1 MRKEKNM
8 GIELLRIISMFM
20 VIFLHILNFGIN
32 YQGLESFS
40 ANWYISWF
48 LEGFCY
54 CAVNIYAM
62 ISGYVMLNSRCRA
75 SRIIELW
82 LQVFCYSIISILVLN
97 KLQPELVSRMDIWK
111 SCFPVLSQRFWYFTA
126 YFAIFWFI
134 PFFNWIVDKLSYIQM
149 RKLIYRL
156 ILIFGIMPW
165 IAELWGTWAFWIN
178 RRIYSTLAFNYVFS
192 GSRD

>member
-62 ISGYVMLNSRCRA
+62 ISGYVMLNSSKRKILLR
-75 SRIIELW
+75 
-82 LQVFCYSIISILVLN
+82 YS
-97 KLQPELVSRMDIWK
+97 
-111 SCFPVLSQRFWYFTA
+111 
-126 YFAIFWFI
+126 
-134 PFFNWIVDKLSYIQM
+134 
-149 RKLIYRL
+149 
-156 ILIFGIMPW
+156 
-165 IAELWGTWAFWIN
+165 
-178 RRIYSTLAFNYVFS
+178 
-192 GSRD
+192 